1 MNVQV
6 NSLLHPGALPKMEA
20 GICFKTHLMDTDA
33 KTLPQPVREFKQ
45 DALNVLVFGSQPE
58 MAQHAAM
65 EVRQHLMECIASN
78 GSARVILATG
88 NSQITFLKTLIDMG
102 GVDWSTVT
110 LFHMDE
116 YLGISSDHKASFRL
130 YMKQRVESLVQPKAF
145 HYLEGDALL
154 PLDEC
159 DRYTQLLKEAPIDLC
174 CLGVGENGHIAFNDP
189 PVAQLDDAHWVKL
202 VKLDD
207 ACKWQQVNEG
217 HFESLETVPPYA
229 LTLTIPA
236 LCAARRMICLSPE
249 TRKAKAVQAALEGEI
264 GASCPAS
271 ALRNQPQA
279 TLYLDQDSSA
289 LLKA

>member
-1 MNVQV
+1 M
-6 NSLLHPGALPKMEA
+6 
-20 GICFKTHLMDTDA
+20 
-33 KTLPQPVREFKQ
+33 
-45 DALNVLVFGSQPE
+45 
-58 MAQHAAM
+58 
-65 EVRQHLMECIASN
+65 
-78 GSARVILATG
+78 
-88 NSQITFLKTLIDMG
+88 
-102 GVDWSTVT
+102 
-110 LFHMDE
+110 
-116 YLGISSDHKASFRL
+116 
-130 YMKQRVESLVQPKAF
+130 
-145 HYLEGDALL
+145 
-154 PLDEC
+154 
-159 DRYTQLLKEAPIDLC
+159 
-174 CLGVGENGHIAFNDP
+174 
-189 PVAQLDDAHWVKL
+189 AQLDDAHWVKL

>member
-1 MNVQV
+1 
-6 NSLLHPGALPKMEA
+6 
-20 GICFKTHLMDTDA
+20 
-33 KTLPQPVREFKQ
+33 
-45 DALNVLVFGSQPE
+45 
-58 MAQHAAM
+58 
-65 EVRQHLMECIASN
+65 
-78 GSARVILATG
+78 
-88 NSQITFLKTLIDMG
+88 
-102 GVDWSTVT
+102 
-110 LFHMDE
+110 MDE

-236 LCAARRMICLSPE
+236 LCAARRLICLSPE